1 MSLAGFKFDDR
12 FARLNRREAKTDQ
25 LRYRRGRSLAEQPS
39 LYLINHLG
47 H

>member
-1 MSLAGFKFDDR
+1 MGLAGFKFDDR
-12 FARLNRREAKTDQ
+12 FARLNRCEAKTDQ
-25 LRYRRGRSLAEQPS
+25 LRYRRGRSLSEQPS